1 MPGEF
6 FDDRELEREL
16 LDEFPTPL
24 ADVFDDLTYE
34 RTPRGRLA
42 KVIDLFRVAVR
53 LLAFYAVA
61 ATAEDE
67 PPPEALARLRKLL
80 RQRLSEGDWM
90 GLARETVRP
99 FARTPA
105 PFPIAEV
112 ASVFFRPGTDQS
124 APGAAALERL
134 LKTRNEWAHGV
145 SGTEPEV
152 QAIVDQCRPDL
163 ELVLGLLRWMGRV
176 PWFLA
181 DAPGAE
187 AAGRPVEGRRLVGT
201 TPRRGFRSVTLT
213 AEAPMAAGAV
223 YLLGP
228 TGPIGLS
235 PLVQWRVPEGDGPE
249 RKDGREAREGRAS
262 ADNSPE
268 LFLLEMGGRREARL
282 QAFPSGQ
289 EVPSREALD
298 WLLQRAAVAD
308 ELEEQGPRFDV
319 PMIDR
324 QAEGDQFRRLLRRV
338 TEERQG
344 QVLVIEG
351 EAGIGKTK
359 FGRYCREAAAPFHV
373 RVMHGAYRDHAGGAY
388 AGVREALEDL
398 FGAEMLE
405 RDAVAIR
412 IATALPDLGYA
423 GSDAE
428 AADLA
433 AFLTEFLR
441 PTFGAGSG
449 DTAQP
454 DYVAGRVERFLR
466 RASLHVPL
474 MLILEDLHWA
484 DAESLALLLQL
495 AAVMATD
502 PSRLMI
508 MATMR
513 AEDREPNPAL
523 EAVLQKMAR
532 FEGTFTRRPFDRLD
546 EDDTARLIEESLQAD
561 LLDKSAVY
569 HLAEGNPLHV
579 LSILRYLSSE
589 ELLERMP
596 APRAEEGGWRV
607 KMGVQLGEILPP
619 TVREVIA
626 LRVQRLAQ
634 QDGDGPQR
642 RETLEWA
649 AVAGRRFDAQVLADA
664 IREGGS
670 HLSPRLDAHLD
681 ALVAAGLL
689 RECDG
694 LPGDVLE
701 FDHHLLREAV
711 LADQEG
717 PRAER
722 ARHRCLAAAKLR
734 RVERGDRNLLPEV
747 AYHYLEAREWSLAVR
762 YHKLAGDAA
771 RDSLAF
777 REAGGFYETAVRLLG
792 EHPDVSLTEDER
804 SGLFEAQ
811 AEALETLG
819 RMDEA
824 LTAYRMAQKEAGTD
838 GVRWARNERCVA
850 WLLSRKGR
858 LDDAAAACERAL
870 ELLEAAGA
878 EVDVADALRSLGQ
891 VEIRRGHYEAAE
903 RHLQRSL
910 AIYQRGDHPERLA
923 RCYGTLAQLHD
934 DRGELEALLDVTQR
948 ELAICQALGRPVSIG
963 KGLNSVAWALIR
975 LGRHEEA
982 LPLLFG
988 AAEIFERHD
997 VDYVLPSVY
1006 HSLAE
1011 ALLSCDRKDEA
1022 HDYLERGLESA
1033 RRVGEVRTV
1042 AEYHRLLAR
1051 EAGAANRVADAR
1063 TQYEEALRICAEA
1076 GLEPQRAQICLELG
1090 EFLRQTG
1097 EHSDAMRLCE
1107 EAIGIR
1113 RRLGSEGVAE
1123 AEAALTRVREEGENG
1138 KQGVDRGK

>member
-6 FDDRELEREL
+6 FEDRELEREL

-34 RTPRGRLA
+34 RAPRGRLA

-61 ATAEDE
+61 ATADDE

-80 RQRLSEGDWM
+80 RQRLSEGDWI

-99 FARTPA
+99 FCRTPA

-112 ASVFFRPGTDQS
+112 ASVFFRPGTDQP

-145 SGTEPEV
+145 SGTEQEV
-152 QAIVDQCRPDL
+152 QAIVDQCRRDL
-163 ELVLGLLRWMGRV
+163 ETALGLMRWMSRA
-176 PWFLA
+176 PWFVA

-187 AAGRPVEGRRLVGT
+187 AAGRPVEGRRLGGV
-201 TPRRGFRSVTLT
+201 TPRRGFRSISIT
-213 AEAPMAAGAV
+213 AEAPMQPGLV

-228 TGPIGLS
+228 TGPICLS
-235 PLVQWRVPEGDGPE
+235 PLVQWLSSGEASDVRREPENESPD
-249 RKDGREAREGRAS
+249 AS
-262 ADNSPE
+262 RLTPVALPE

-289 EVPSREALD
+289 EVPSRETLE
-298 WLLQRAAVAD
+298 WLLQRADMANEVEAH
-308 ELEEQGPRFDV
+308 GPRFDV

-324 QAEGDQFRRLLRRV
+324 AAEGEQFRRLLRRV

-359 FGRYCREAAAPFHV
+359 FGRFCREAAAPFQV

-405 RDAVAIR
+405 RDAVASR
-412 IATALPDLGYA
+412 IAAALPDLGYA
-423 GSDAE
+423 GSDLE

-441 PTFGAGSG
+441 PTFSAGGG

-508 MATMR
+508 LATMR

-523 EAVLQKMAR
+523 EAVLQKLAR
-532 FEGTFTRRPFDRLD
+532 FEGTFTRRPFTRLG
-546 EDDTARLIEESLQAD
+546 EDDTAQLIEESLQAD
-561 LLDKSAVY
+561 LIDKSAIY
-569 HLAEGNPLHV
+569 QLAEGNPLHV

-589 ELLERMP
+589 ELLERVP
-596 APRAEEGGWRV
+596 AARAEEGGWRV
-607 KMGVQLGEILPP
+607 KPGVQLAEILPP
-619 TVREVIA
+619 TVREVVA
-626 LRVQRLAQ
+626 LRVQRVAQ
-634 QDGDGPQR
+634 QDGEGVQR
-642 RETLEWA
+642 RETLAWA
-649 AVAGRRFDAQVLADA
+649 AVAGRRFDAGVLADA
-664 IREGGS
+664 IIEGAP

-689 RECDG
+689 RECGG

-711 LADQEG
+711 LAEQEG

-734 RVERGDRNLLPEV
+734 RVERGDRGLLPEV
-747 AYHYLEAREWSLAVR
+747 AYHYLEAREWLQAVR

-777 REAGGFYETAVRLLG
+777 REAAGLYETAVRLMA
-792 EHPDVSLTEDER
+792 EHADTSLSVAER
-804 SGLFEAQ
+804 IGLFEAQ

-824 LTAYRMAQKEAGTD
+824 LTAYRMAQKEVGPD
-838 GVRWARNERCVA
+838 RVHWARNERCVA

-858 LDDAAAACERAL
+858 LDEAAAACARAL
-870 ELLEAAGA
+870 EVLEATGA
-878 EVDVADALRSLGQ
+878 EVDVADALRTLAQ
-891 VEIRRGHYEAAE
+891 VEIRCGHYEAAE
-903 RHLQRSL
+903 GHLQRSL
-910 AIYQRGDHPERLA
+910 SIYQRGDYPERLA
-923 RCYGTLAQLHD
+923 RCYGTLAQLYN

-948 ELAICQALGRPVSIG
+948 QLAICQELGRPVSIG

-988 AAEIFERHD
+988 AAEICERHD
-997 VDYVLPSVY
+997 VDYVLPHVY

-1011 ALLSCDRKDEA
+1011 ALLSCGRDEEA

-1033 RRVGEVRTV
+1033 RRVGEVGTV
-1042 AEYHRLLAR
+1042 SEFHLLLAR
-1051 EAGAANRVADAR
+1051 EAAAQGRGAEAR
-1063 TQYEEALRICAEA
+1063 SQFEEALRICAEA

-1090 EFLRQTG
+1090 EFLRQSG
-1097 EHSDAMRLCE
+1097 ERSEAMRFCE
-1107 EAIGIR
+1107 EAVAIR
-1113 RRLGSEGVAE
+1113 RRLGSDGLTD
-1123 AEAALTRVREEGENG
+1123 AEAALARAQNEEERRE
-1138 KQGVDRGK
+1138 